1 MPHESDRP
9 PPAARK
15 GLDLDNLHINSSS
28 SKHTNKKAPT
38 AFPATAQ
45 KSTRIKTEHA
55 VLGDPGRTVLEGLAP
70 PTAFQTVVGPTVVP
84 VRETIY
90 KTSKHKSTQPP
101 PAANSGLNLDDIQN
115 VHKQATTSF
124 PATAQKSTRIKT
136 ERAPLGDPGRTVL
149 EGLAPPTAFQTVVD
163 PTVVPATQYKRMV
176 PPSRGADYPA
186 HTPSIHSAAPST
198 TSAAPNWAKSVF
210 TKPEDQKMATRQTAY
225 ATLSPAEQAKQNTW
239 AQSMIN
245 RSIRCP
251 QGYDWNRNH
260 QNPGPS
266 GYQCAGGHHFVT
278 DNLLA
283 EGKGG
288 VFLVQGGTMEPWWG
302 PYYPDPQNPERLV
315 YGGPQTGHH
324 STSFGP
330 DWIDP
335 KTQTWHWPK
344 LWQIVEDVKGP
355 PGNEADYPLL
365 EQGLELFFDTPRKI
379 DSKSHGATLI
389 LRRKDTV
396 NVPDSPHG
404 WQYRNGGWAP
414 PSGAG
419 SGFSYAGRLRSSS
432 GSGAGSG
439 ISYAALLR
447 SPSKSSGAGSG
458 ISYAALLRSPSKS
471 HTDDFGLQV
480 ISPDSLRRKK
490 DFQRSHS
497 GSESRS
503 PGSPS
508 NSHSSISSSALSSS
522 GPPSNSHS
530 SISSSA
536 LSSPGPRHS
545 APPPYDND
553 TNAFRAPPSGY
564 HPSNLNRPSSNNLW
578 SSQPNSPWDR
588 HGAGSNNLWSNK
600 SNSPWGRHGAA
611 SNNLWSN
618 KPNSPW
624 DRHGADSNNFS

>member
-1 MPHESDRP
+1 MIPV
-9 PPAARK
+9 
-15 GLDLDNLHINSSS
+15 
-28 SKHTNKKAPT
+28 AP
-38 AFPATAQ
+38 
-45 KSTRIKTEHA
+45 SIKT
-55 VLGDPGRTVLEGLAP
+55 
-70 PTAFQTVVGPTVVP
+70 
-84 VRETIY
+84 
-90 KTSKHKSTQPP
+90 
-101 PAANSGLNLDDIQN
+101 AA
-115 VHKQATTSF
+115 
-124 PATAQKSTRIKT
+124 
-136 ERAPLGDPGRTVL
+136 
-149 EGLAPPTAFQTVVD
+149 
-163 PTVVPATQYKRMV
+163 PATQLKGIV
-176 PPSRGADYPA
+176 PPSQGAGYPA

-210 TKPEDQKMATRQTAY
+210 TKPEDQKMASRQTAF

-239 AQSMIN
+239 AQSMIS

-302 PYYPDPQNPERLV
+302 PYYPDPRNPERLV
-315 YGGPQTGHH
+315 YGGPLTGHH

-330 DWIDP
+330 DWIDA

-344 LWQIVEDVKGP
+344 LWQIVEGVKGP

-365 EQGLELFFDTPRKI
+365 EQGLELFFNTPRKI
-379 DSKSHGATLI
+379 RSKSHGATLI

-404 WQYRNGGWAP
+404 WQYRNGGWGP
-414 PSGAG
+414 PSGAD

-439 ISYAALLR
+439 ISYAGLLR
-447 SPSKSSGAGSG
+447 SPSKGSGAGSG
-458 ISYAALLRSPSKS
+458 KSYAGLLRSPSKL

-480 ISPDSLRRKK
+480 ISPDSLHRKK

-508 NSHSSISSSALSSS
+508 NSHSSISSSALSS
-522 GPPSNSHS
+522 
-530 SISSSA
+530 
-536 LSSPGPRHS
+536 PGSRHS
-545 APPPYDND
+545 PPPPYDND

-588 HGAGSNNLWSNK
+588 HGAASNNLWSNK
-600 SNSPWGRHGAA
+600 PNSPWDRRGAGGGD
-611 SNNLWSN
+611 SWSN